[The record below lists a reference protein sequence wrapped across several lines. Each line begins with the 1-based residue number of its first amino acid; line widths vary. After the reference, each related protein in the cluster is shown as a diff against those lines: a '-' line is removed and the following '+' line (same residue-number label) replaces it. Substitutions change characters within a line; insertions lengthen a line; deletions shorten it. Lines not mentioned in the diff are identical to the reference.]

1 MADTVQEVAGH
12 IRPLMRDI
20 GKAVFPL
27 TRMSPTSVG
36 PVIEFPE
43 KSLIARFCRR
53 EKRFLVEVE
62 SHGERFWVHCNNSGT
77 MLGLLRPG
85 AEVLISPAR
94 TPGRRLPYTLELIRL
109 DNMWVGVN
117 TLTPNRMLRKAWEL
131 SLIPEL
137 APYTAYKSEAR
148 FASSRLDARLTGT
161 IGTLWIEAKNVTLV
175 EDGVA
180 YFPDAVTQRG
190 QKHLREL
197 MELAR
202 TGCRVACFYLI
213 QRPDARC
220 FAPADFI
227 DENFSTLFYQALGA
241 GVEAWPYQASVSPKG
256 IRLASP
262 LPLLK
267 R

>member
-1 MADTVQEVAGH
+1 VFLNRSIEDNDISRENFIEIMGH
-12 IRPLMRDI
+12 N
-20 GKAVFPL
+20 V
-27 TRMSPTSVG
+27 VG
-36 PVIEFPE
+36 PVVELPE
-43 KSLIARFCRR
+43 KSLMAKFLRR

-62 SHGERFWVHCNNSGT
+62 ACGKTFWVHTNNSGS

-94 TPGRRLPYTLELIRL
+94 GPGRRLPYTLELMKI
-109 DNMWVGVN
+109 DDTWVGVN
-117 TLTPNRMLRKAWEL
+117 TLTPNRLLRKAWEL

-137 APYTAYKSEAR
+137 APYTDYRSEAR
-148 FASSRLDARLTGT
+148 LASSRLDARLTGT

-175 EDGVA
+175 ESGVG
-180 YFPDAVTQRG
+180 YFPDAITQRG

-202 TGCRVACFYLI
+202 TGCRVACFYLV
-213 QRPDARC
+213 QRGDARC

-227 DENFSTLFYQALGA
+227 DEEFSRLFHQALEA

-256 IRLASP
+256 IGLASR
-262 LPLLK
+262 LPIL